1 MEFLSLYW
9 WRLLA
14 SVVIAY
20 LIGSFSFAV
29 MFSKMSKEGKDVR
42 EMGSG
47 NAGFTNVTD
56 AGGIYDY
63 NGALKAK

>member
-9 WRLLA
+9 WRILA

-29 MFSKMSKEGKDVR
+29 IFSKHSKEGKDVR

-47 NAGFTNVTD
+47 NAG
-56 AGGIYDY
+56 
-63 NGALKAK
+63 